1 MLILLK
7 LLCFTIWLVIILY
20 LAGGGQRSFRSCN
33 EVKIIVDDNND
44 VEIDLSRALSKL
56 KKNDRLLIEIRPDF
70 LTCPSNRVKIKKTL
84 RKNPS
89 LIYSLASENW
99 SC

>member
-7 LLCFTIWLVIILY
+7 LSCFIIWLVIILY
-20 LAGGGQRSFRSCN
+20 LAGGGQKSFRSCN
-33 EVKIIVDDNND
+33 EIKILVGDKDD
-44 VEIDLSRALSKL
+44 VEIDISRALSRL
-56 KKNDRLLIEIRPDF
+56 KKNDRLIIEVRHDF
-70 LTCPSNRVKIKKTL
+70 LTCPGNRVKIKKTL